1 MALSE
6 RDRDLL
12 SRCLRNEGQSWQ
24 EFVDRFM
31 GLVYQVVEHTIQARG
46 FQLDRQDRD
55 DLVANVF
62 VALVE
67 EDFRTLRRFRGESS
81 LATYLTVIA
90 RRVAVR
96 DLLRQRMARGK
107 QSSLSGPKF
116 SQDDFRKHFENA
128 DLVRHLLEQL
138 NERESMLVQLYYLS
152 DLKYHEIATKLN
164 LPENSVGP
172 TLARARKKMQVWLSE
187 QRSSPTG

>member
-67 EDFRTLRRFRGESS
+67 EDRLPRAICWRSKSRTATRR
-81 LATYLTVIA
+81 AITV
-90 RRVAVR
+90 
-96 DLLRQRMARGK
+96 K
-107 QSSLSGPKF
+107 
-116 SQDDFRKHFENA
+116 
-128 DLVRHLLEQL
+128 
-138 NERESMLVQLYYLS
+138 
-152 DLKYHEIATKLN
+152 
-164 LPENSVGP
+164 
-172 TLARARKKMQVWLSE
+172 
-187 QRSSPTG
+187 